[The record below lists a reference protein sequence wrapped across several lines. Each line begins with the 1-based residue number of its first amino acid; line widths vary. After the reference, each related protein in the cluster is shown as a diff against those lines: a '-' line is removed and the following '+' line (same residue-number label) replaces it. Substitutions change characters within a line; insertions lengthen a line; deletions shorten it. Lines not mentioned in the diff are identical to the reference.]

1 MPRKY
6 GKAAKKCSR
15 CGDHSAMISR
25 YGLNL
30 CRQCFREIAPKI
42 GFKNDKIRS
51 NLYGAIIIRAIIPI
65 TPNKPI
71 LKKNLISTRKENE
84 PYKPR
89 YNHRQ

>member
-42 GFKNDKIRS
+42 GFKKYQIGPLVRS
-51 NLYGAIIIRAIIPI
+51 SYHA
-65 TPNKPI
+65 K
-71 LKKNLISTRKENE
+71 LIMVEEEK
-84 PYKPR
+84 
-89 YNHRQ
+89 